1 MRGSGSRL
9 PVGWKSLARSLSERV
24 SDEGEKFAPGL
35 RIGPKRSQ
43 HAARHHHDTLF
54 LDASCRHTMMRRLD
68 DNTDAAGMD
77 DFIQRVGN
85 LRSHFLLDLQTSCI
99 NIHDA
104 RQFADP
110 NDALIR

>member
-1 MRGSGSRL
+1 MCASGSRL
-9 PVGWKSLARSLSERV
+9 QGGWKSLAGGLSERV
-24 SDEGEKFAPGL
+24 SDEGKKFAPGL
-35 RIGPKRSQ
+35 RVGPKRSQ

-68 DNTDAAGMD
+68 HNADAAGMD
-77 DFIQRVGN
+77 DLIQRVGD

-110 NDALIR
+110 DDALIR